1 MAALHEVPRV
11 PLRGTVPSSGPAHR
25 LCPWVPAPGRPP
37 ATRTQ
42 VTCTVGSLRQ
52 TVSWS
57 FLSPRHLWGTALEG
71 RGTRSGAGHRQS
83 LLGSPLAPPGLLSN
97 PLHEAPPALPRPQ
110 LSLTVALGLSRKK
123 AQQPAGSLLVL
134 RVGVLCLPL
143 PAGLGD
149 AGAGAVGTALVGVGH
164 LQDPGAGAT
173 RALREVWGLCPALG
187 ACTRPRC
194 RPGVR
199 GGCSRLLPR
208 ARGGE
213 QLAQAT
219 RLSARPLLPAP
230 PPGHPRGQGPSQ
242 WPSPCPVPARAE
254 RGWLPSCGVGVA
266 GLQPVGL
273 GCHTRPLGVMSAQD
287 CHAARHLPLSS
298 QLHLDP
304 MAQALPKGGERF
316 ARMEVR
322 ESGVGGPA
330 GGQDGGDATEKRGR
344 GGLAPAHSAVATP
357 DRWPPGPSCGCPCPP
372 SALSCPGQTP
382 LRGKPG
388 PHLSFGKLS
397 LEKGWDRAGFPLSLR
412 CIRPPSPAGG
422 SVVSWFSVRSLGR
435 RTVRVIGGQRD
446 CGAQVHG
453 RHVAREPEPEREAR
467 SKDEGGATPSL
478 RARGAHRGPPA
489 AHASAPPARA
499 LACSSSGADGLA
511 GAVLGNATPPV
522 QRGQGPRDL
531 RSDSHAG
538 PCPQDGPQALTA

>member
-25 LCPWVPAPGRPP
+25 LCPWVPAPGRRP
-37 ATRTQ
+37 ATRMQ

-71 RGTRSGAGHRQS
+71 RGTRSCAGHRQS

-173 RALREVWGLCPALG
+173 RALREVWGLRPALG

-208 ARGGE
+208 AQGGE

-219 RLSARPLLPAP
+219 RLSAQAPPASTSSWPSKGAGTLPVAFAVPRPCQGGAGLAAVLRGRGRWFAARGAGVPHAAPGCHERPGLPRSSSSAPQLPAP
-230 PPGHPRGQGPSQ
+230 PRPHGPGAAQGRRAVCAHGGKGERCRGACRGPGRGRCHREERAGRPGS
-242 WPSPCPVPARAE
+242 CPLG
-254 RGWLPSCGVGVA
+254 RG
-266 GLQPVGL
+266 
-273 GCHTRPLGVMSAQD
+273 HTRPL
-287 CHAARHLPLSS
+287 AARPFLWLPLSPLSS
-298 QLHLDP
+298 QLPWADP
-304 MAQALPKGGERF
+304 SAGKARPSPQLRETVLGEGLGQSRVPSELEMHQAPE
-316 ARMEVR
+316 
-322 ESGVGGPA
+322 P
-330 GGQDGGDATEKRGR
+330 GR
-344 GGLAPAHSAVATP
+344 GQ
-357 DRWPPGPSCGCPCPP
+357 R
-372 SALSCPGQTP
+372 GQLVLCQVPRTADSQGHWRTTG
-382 LRGKPG
+382 LRGAG
-388 PHLSFGKLS
+388 P
-397 LEKGWDRAGFPLSLR
+397 
-412 CIRPPSPAGG
+412 
-422 SVVSWFSVRSLGR
+422 
-435 RTVRVIGGQRD
+435 
-446 CGAQVHG
+446 
-453 RHVAREPEPEREAR
+453 REAR
-467 SKDEGGATPSL
+467 
-478 RARGAHRGPPA
+478 GP
-489 AHASAPPARA
+489 
-499 LACSSSGADGLA
+499 
-511 GAVLGNATPPV
+511 
-522 QRGQGPRDL
+522 
-531 RSDSHAG
+531 
-538 PCPQDGPQALTA
+538 